1 VLPVLVLAPLMLVP
15 HVAAVLGLGPMDGA
29 IGGGM
34 AGCLLVAQLAD
45 RVPGIF
51 FGLPLLALASLVFA
65 ATHHEDPAAISIATV
80 HWAVWLGG
88 ILGVVLAAVL
98 LLGWFA

>member
-1 VLPVLVLAPLMLVP
+1 MFSALIATFAYPILLAS
-15 HVAAVLGLGPMDGA
+15 
-29 IGGGM
+29 
-34 AGCLLVAQLAD
+34 LAD

-51 FGLPLLALASLVFA
+51 FGLPLVALASLVFA
-65 ATHHEDPAAISIATV
+65 ATHHEDPAEIRFATV

-88 ILGVVLAAVL
+88 ILGLVLAAVL

>member
-1 VLPVLVLAPLMLVP
+1 MLSTFASTTIVPVILAALV
-15 HVAAVLGLGPMDGA
+15 
-29 IGGGM
+29 
-34 AGCLLVAQLAD
+34 D

-51 FGLPLLALASLVFA
+51 FGLPLVALASLVFA
-65 ATHHEDPAAISIATV
+65 ATHHEDPAEIRFAAI

-88 ILGVVLAAVL
+88 ILGIVLAAVL

>member
-1 VLPVLVLAPLMLVP
+1 MLSLLATIPVSPVLVAALV
-15 HVAAVLGLGPMDGA
+15 
-29 IGGGM
+29 
-34 AGCLLVAQLAD
+34 D

-51 FGLPLLALASLVFA
+51 FGLPLVALASLVFA
-65 ATHHEDPAAISIATV
+65 ATHHEDPAEIRFATV

-88 ILGVVLAAVL
+88 ILGLVLAAVL